1 MKKLFSKEL
10 IIGLTV
16 MLALLIL
23 FFGIEYLK
31 GVNIFHDSNYYYATY
46 TNVEG
51 LSVSAPVTVNGYK
64 VGQVKDIQYQ
74 YNNPG
79 HVLVELSLNN
89 DLKVPQGS
97 KAILASDLL
106 GTASI
111 VLELAPNTNF
121 HSAGDQL
128 IGENA
133 KGLMENVTND
143 ILPGINPIMGRVD
156 SLLIATT
163 MIATDPAL
171 ISAIQHLNN
180 VMAQLETS
188 TSQLSSLMGSLPP
201 IVGSAS
207 STMTNVNTLSADLL
221 KISKDLQ
228 VVSKELTTL
237 PIDSTFNNINSIT
250 RNVDDLT
257 HQLNDPNSSLGL
269 LMRDPSLYNNLNR
282 SASHV
287 DSILIDLQRQP
298 KRYIPSIKLF

>member
-1 MKKLFSKEL
+1 MFSKEL
-10 IIGLTV
+10 VIGFTV
-16 MLALLIL
+16 LLALLIL

-31 GVNIFHDSNYYYATY
+31 GVNLFHDSNYYYVTY

-51 LSVSAPVTVNGYK
+51 LAQSAPVTVNGYK

-74 YNNPG
+74 YDNPG

-97 KAILASDLL
+97 KAVLASDLL

-111 VLELAPNTNF
+111 ELQLAPNTNF
-121 HSAGDQL
+121 HTAGDQL
-128 IGENA
+128 IGENSP
-133 KGLMENVTND
+133 GLMENVTKD
-143 ILPGINPIMGRVD
+143 ILPGITPIMNHVD

-163 MIATDPAL
+163 LIATDPAL
-171 ISAIQHLNN
+171 ISSIQHLNN
-180 VMAQLETS
+180 VMAQLENS

-201 IVGSAS
+201 IVGNAS

-221 KISKDLQ
+221 KISNDLQ
-228 VVSKELTTL
+228 TVSKQLTTL

-257 HQLNDPNSSLGL
+257 RQLNNPNSSLGL
-269 LMRDPSLYNNLNR
+269 LMRDPSLYNNLNN